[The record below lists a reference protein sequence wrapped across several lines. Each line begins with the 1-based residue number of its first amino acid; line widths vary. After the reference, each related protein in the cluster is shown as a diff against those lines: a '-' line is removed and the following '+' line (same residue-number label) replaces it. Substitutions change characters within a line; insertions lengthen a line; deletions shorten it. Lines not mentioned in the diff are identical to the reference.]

1 MVKTFQFLKEGALQI
16 NEEFYEI
23 LKNSSFLEKLKAKE
37 DLSKSFSKTFFHRKR
52 YRLIESYLV
61 EGKEIFIKKYADC
74 FKEAEKEWQNIQLLW
89 KRGFPTSVPVFYY
102 PREDAVLLGTEKIP
116 GKLILEIIKEHPER
130 KLEMLETLAKTLV
143 DFHREGLFHQ
153 DCYLN
158 HFYFD
163 EKNKLL
169 YILDV
174 SRVLE
179 KPFLK
184 FYYQVKDLSQLK
196 YSFLEYFSETWEKDW
211 KIFFEAYQKFWGKP
225 LGLLKLTL
233 LNLKFRKI
241 KKHTEKLK
249 KLGKN

>member
-1 MVKTFQFLKEGALQI
+1 MKKVFSFVTEGQILINKDFYNLFKETL
-16 NEEFYEI
+16 F
-23 LKNSSFLEKLKAKE
+23 FEKFKME
-37 DLSKSFSKTFFHRKR
+37 QNLSKNFEIIFSRKKG
-52 YRLIESYLV
+52 YREVKAYKIENKV
-61 EGKEIFIKKYADC
+61 IFIKKYLHN
-74 FKEAEKEWQNIQLLW
+74 FKEAEKEWQNLQLLW
-89 KRGFPTSVPVFYY
+89 KKGFPTSVPVFYY

-116 GKLILEIIKEHPER
+116 GKLILEIIKEYPER

-163 EKNKLL
+163 EKSRFL

-179 KPFLK
+179 NPFLE

-196 YSFLEYFSETWEKDW
+196 YSFLEYFPETWEREW
-211 KIFFEAYQKFWGKP
+211 KIFFEAYQKFWGEP
-225 LGLLKLTL
+225 INWVNLRLID
-233 LNLKFRKI
+233 LKFKKI
-241 KKHTEKLK
+241 KKHAQK
-249 KLGKN
+249 KRPN